1 MISAEKIKKLVELF
15 EADSDLTSMS
25 CQTGFGFLIEGSVPK
40 FQKIE
45 KGRYAPKIIHPM
57 YLYIDHWGG
66 KSLRVY
72 LSQKLTPLVGNLS
85 ELGSKP
91 GFEYWTPARNSPL
104 VVKRYLTEDDYAD
117 DASLEAVIQE
127 MLRECAR
134 VYLTAC
140 QEWTT
145 GG

>member
-25 CQTGFGFLIEGSVPK
+25 SQTGFGFLMEGSVPK

-45 KGRYAPKIIHPM
+45 RGRFTPKIIHPM
-57 YLYIDHWGG
+57 YLYLDHWGG

-72 LSQKLTPLVGNLS
+72 FSQKLTPLVGDLS

-91 GFEYWTPARNSPL
+91 GFEYWTPAKNSPI
-104 VVKRYLTEDDYAD
+104 VVKRYLNASDYAD
-117 DASLEAVIQE
+117 EASLEAAIQE

-134 VYLTAC
+134 IYLTAC
-140 QEWTT
+140 QEW